1 MKTNTAI
8 QTIAK
13 YWDKQASVF
22 DKDHDTEQIS
32 AWMNTLE
39 SLLGPDKNKNVLD
52 LGTGSGFL
60 ANMTAKL
67 GYPTIGMDISVEMMR
82 NGVRH
87 ASQSN
92 SAAMYILGNA
102 MELPVMND
110 TVDYIV
116 NARLIWTL
124 IQPDDMVREWFRV
137 LRPGGKLFCFNR
149 MDDDKGLTFSPSTHS
164 TYGEE
169 VDAQLKIREASM
181 QELKDLLRRN
191 GYTNIEIRKLPGLT
205 RPEFDYQ
212 SWYVLIG
219 KKPVTKRH
227 IETECITAF

>member
-1 MKTNTAI
+1 MATNTVI
-8 QTIAK
+8 QTIAN
-13 YWDKQASVF
+13 YWDKQAAVF
-22 DKDHDTEQIS
+22 DKEHDTEQLP
-32 AWMNTLE
+32 AWMDLLE
-39 SLLGPDKNKNVLD
+39 SLLGPDKSKNVLD

-67 GYPTIGMDISVEMMR
+67 GYPTVGMDISVEMMR

-87 ASQSN
+87 ASRIGS
-92 SAAMYILGNA
+92 SAMYILGNA
-102 MELPVMND
+102 MELPVMNE

-124 IQPDDMVREWFRV
+124 LQPDNVVREWFRV

-149 MDDDKGLTFSPSTHS
+149 MDDEGLTFSASTHS

-169 VDAQLKIREASM
+169 VDAQLQIREASM
-181 QELKDLLRRN
+181 HELKDLLRRN
-191 GYTNIEIRKLPGLT
+191 GYTEIELRKLPGLT

-212 SWYVLIG
+212 SWYVLMG

-227 IETECITAF
+227 IDADGIAAF